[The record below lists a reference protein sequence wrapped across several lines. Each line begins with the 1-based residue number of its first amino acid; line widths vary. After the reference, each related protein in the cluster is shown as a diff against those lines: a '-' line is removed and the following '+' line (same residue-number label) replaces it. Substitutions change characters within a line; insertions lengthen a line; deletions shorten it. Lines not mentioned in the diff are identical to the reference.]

1 MRVPALRPSALRE
14 EVCQPHREVA
24 VVCHHIIR
32 ADGIVRHNEAALN
45 NIDEVRLRIGFQHL
59 EQTAYFERIVKSG
72 TVTRVIVSVKLR
84 LRVSMP
90 NEP

>member
-24 VVCHHIIR
+24 VVRHQVIR
-32 ADGIVRHNEAALN
+32 SDGIVRHDKTALN

-59 EQTAYFERIVKSG
+59 EEPAYFERIVKSR
-72 TVTRVIVSVKLR
+72 TITRIIVSVKLR
-84 LRVSMP
+84 LRVSVP